1 MFTLPVTTL
10 INSPPIILRRS
21 YAQID
26 ILLHDNITDKLFQ
39 KHSIKDTAFNKLLTR
54 SKTKHL
60 STSPKHSKDSTN
72 CFVANKPSRE
82 KRKPLKLNNAPTWIF
97 QNRKILANE
106 TSGILP
112 RRVVN
117 KPGPKRMITSTN
129 TNIMQISNKIP
140 LLKLHLR
147 RQWHGGIQPTGD
159 DKKNK
164 LLKGLFSN
172 TVIYKKCFSHSSDT
186 RLANLTN
193 CKNFLTK
200 F

>member
-1 MFTLPVTTL
+1 MFTLPATTL
-10 INSPPIILRRS
+10 INSPPTILRRS
-21 YAQID
+21 YTQIA

-39 KHSIKDTAFNKLLTR
+39 KHSIENAAFNKLLIR
-54 SKTKHL
+54 SHTKHL
-60 STSPKHSKDSTN
+60 STSPKHSEDSTN

-97 QNRKILANE
+97 QNREILANE
-106 TSGILP
+106 TSGLLP

-159 DKKNK
+159 DGKNTS
-164 LLKGLFSN
+164 LKRLFSIQILLFIKN
-172 TVIYKKCFSHSSDT
+172 AFLITVT
-186 RLANLTN
+186 LV
-193 CKNFLTK
+193 
-200 F
+200 

>member
-39 KHSIKDTAFNKLLTR
+39 KHSIKNAATYTLENKTFINFSEALQGFYELFCCYQTIAWKEKTA
-54 SKTKHL
+54 KT
-60 STSPKHSKDSTN
+60 
-72 CFVANKPSRE
+72 
-82 KRKPLKLNNAPTWIF
+82 NNAPTWIV

-106 TSGILP
+106 TAGILP

-193 CKNFLTK
+193 CKSFLTK

>member
-1 MFTLPVTTL
+1 MRLLTNYLHARKQNIYQLLRSTPR
-10 INSPPIILRRS
+10 ILRTV
-21 YAQID
+21 
-26 ILLHDNITDKLFQ
+26 L
-39 KHSIKDTAFNKLLTR
+39 LLT
-54 SKTKHL
+54 
-60 STSPKHSKDSTN
+60 
-72 CFVANKPSRE
+72 KPSRE

-117 KPGPKRMITSTN
+117 KTGPKRMITSTN

-193 CKNFLTK
+193 CKSFLTK